1 MAAENRQCRSAGLTG
16 AASAGSVR
24 ALGTGTA
31 TLVRL
36 VGWSTVARRAGG
48 NPDCRRS
55 ARVRIAFRGEG
66 GRIQPAEV
74 AERRLQLGMRPVPPG
89 DTPSAALPGCEPVRG
104 CTWRSRLSA
113 RRSTS
118 SGISGSPTGSRA
130 LRSAERPGCTSAIS
144 PPRTTGLPH
153 ATASGRTRRALV
165 KMVPALRE
173 AAAFGCAPPEPA
185 EWAESRSWTS
195 CGWTGGRGGPKQRAR
210 PGARMTTGRS
220 RTGNPAG
227 GHVRANLAGF
237 AWQPPRRSAA
247 CLCDHHA
254 QVGGIEPRRR
264 QNAALE
270 LPDMG
275 PM

>member
-1 MAAENRQCRSAGLTG
+1 MRRDISVADRVIMSMAAENRQCRSAGLTG

-165 KMVPALRE
+165 KMSRRFGRPRRSGVPRR
-173 AAAFGCAPPEPA
+173 
-185 EWAESRSWTS
+185 SR
-195 CGWTGGRGGPKQRAR
+195 RN
-210 PGARMTTGRS
+210 GRS
-220 RTGNPAG
+220 RVHGHPAAGRADAG
-227 GHVRANLAGF
+227 GLSSVPGLGHG
-237 AWQPPRRSAA
+237 
-247 CLCDHHA
+247 
-254 QVGGIEPRRR
+254 
-264 QNAALE
+264 
-270 LPDMG
+270 
-275 PM
+275 